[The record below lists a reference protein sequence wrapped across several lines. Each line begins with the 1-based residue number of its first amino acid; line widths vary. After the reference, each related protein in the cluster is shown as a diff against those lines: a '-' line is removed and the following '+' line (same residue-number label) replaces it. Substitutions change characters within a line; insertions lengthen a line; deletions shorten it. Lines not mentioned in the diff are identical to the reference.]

1 MIYNNDNANDKNGRN
16 VHINKSNMNV
26 NDVPTSL
33 LQMLSSRAAAFSVKA
48 LLTAPGHQEA
58 KEDEAL
64 REIKHEGEAPSPR
77 DEEPSE
83 SPVEASSAQDEA
95 SAAPSPASPAAGE
108 GGGDCAMQELP
119 EGRTDE
125 EGGDDGG
132 AGDDEDD
139 DDDLI
144 VDVESNSREFGFSAC
159 RVVEMIHS
167 Y

>member
-16 VHINKSNMNV
+16 VHINSSNMTV
-26 NDVPTSL
+26 TDVPTSP

-77 DEEPSE
+77 DEPSE
-83 SPVEASSAQDEA
+83 SPVEASSAQDEV

-159 RVVEMIHS
+159 RVEMIHS

>member
-1 MIYNNDNANDKNGRN
+1 MTVTDA
-16 VHINKSNMNV
+16 
-26 NDVPTSL
+26 PTSL

-48 LLTAPGHQEA
+48 LLTAPGHQED

-64 REIKHEGEAPSPR
+64 REIKHEGEAPRPR

-108 GGGDCAMQELP
+108 GGGPADGGEDCAMQELP